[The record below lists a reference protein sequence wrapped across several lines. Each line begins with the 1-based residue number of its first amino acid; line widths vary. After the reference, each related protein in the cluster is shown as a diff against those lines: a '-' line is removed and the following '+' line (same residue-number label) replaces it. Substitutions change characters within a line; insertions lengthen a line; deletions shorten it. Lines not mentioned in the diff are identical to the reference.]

1 MKKILARL
9 SILYLL
15 THLGGCQPG
24 KWMAQSAQ
32 MDLLAKR
39 QKGFASSQACR
50 QAFLTNRDATLTA
63 AKVSLSFSL
72 LLSLL
77 VVGETLWTIKR
88 TEQGRLVL
96 EKQPAS
102 IAQLAGAGAVLG
114 LVMAFEGYQYYLG
127 NKLIE
132 STYQVDLYK
141 CR

>member
-1 MKKILARL
+1 MKRIITRL

-32 MDLLAKR
+32 LDLLAKR
-39 QKGFASSQACR
+39 QKGFASPQAC
-50 QAFLTNRDATLTA
+50 QQTFLTNRDAALTA
-63 AKVSLSFSL
+63 AKVSLGFSL

-77 VVGETLWTIKR
+77 VVGEALWMLKR

-102 IAQLAGAGAVLG
+102 MNRLAGAGAVLG
-114 LVMAFEGYQYYLG
+114 LFMAFEGCQYYLG
-127 NKLIE
+127 KKEIAL
-132 STYQVDLYK
+132 TYQAELYK

>member
-1 MKKILARL
+1 MKKIVARL
-9 SILYLL
+9 SILYLI

-39 QKGFASSQACR
+39 QKGFASPQACQ
-50 QAFLTNRDATLTA
+50 QAFLANRDASLTA
-63 AKVSLSFSL
+63 AKVSLGFTL
-72 LLSLL
+72 ILSLL

-102 IAQLAGAGAVLG
+102 MAQLAGAGAVLG
-114 LVMAFEGYQYYLG
+114 LFMAFEGYQYYLG
-127 NKLIE
+127 NKVIE
-132 STYQVDLYK
+132 SAYQVDLYT

>member
-9 SILYLL
+9 SILYLM

-32 MDLLAKR
+32 LDLLTKR
-39 QKGFASSQACR
+39 QKGFASPQVCQ
-50 QAFLTNRDATLTA
+50 QAFRTNRDASLTA
-63 AKVSLSFSL
+63 AKVSLGFSL

-77 VVGETLWTIKR
+77 VVGETLWMLKR
-88 TEQGRLVL
+88 TEQGRLIL

-102 IAQLAGAGAVLG
+102 MTRLAGAGAVLG
-114 LVMAFEGYQYYLG
+114 LFMAFEGYQYYLG
-127 NKLIE
+127 TKGIE
-132 STYQVDLYK
+132 LTYQADLYK